1 MVILENLVILVDLGN
16 LVILVILENLV
27 VLGNLGLFF
36 DELCE
41 LCELC
46 NFATLQVLVEKMAL
60 SVFS

>member
-1 MVILENLVILVDLGN
+1 MFWRGRGAGILENLVILVDLD
-16 LVILVILENLV
+16 NLV

-46 NFATLQVLVEKMAL
+46 NFA
-60 SVFS
+60 SDG